1 MRFVTGRRPRHAY
14 IDPHNYYIDRN
25 LVDNVLRLADP
36 E

>member
-1 MRFVTGRRPRHAY
+1 VTDRRPTHAY
-14 IDPHNYYIDRN
+14 IDPYNHYLDRN